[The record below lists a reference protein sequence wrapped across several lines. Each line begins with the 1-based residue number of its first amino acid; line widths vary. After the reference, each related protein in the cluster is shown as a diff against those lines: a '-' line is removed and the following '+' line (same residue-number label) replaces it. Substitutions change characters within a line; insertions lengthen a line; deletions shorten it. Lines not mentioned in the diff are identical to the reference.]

1 MLRWRVETQVLA
13 GFVLAV
19 IVLAI
24 IGGSLYRTTARFI
37 ATSEALDRSQ
47 RAVNILESIYSL
59 LNQAESRQR
68 AWLLLGDDVELDT
81 RADVLVRVDAL
92 LDELETLTAGMPASQ
107 ARLPALRT
115 GIAIRLRM
123 LDAVLDAYRHEGAEA
138 GRRQLAAGPGRAEM
152 ERVLAMIVAM
162 QAELG
167 HQIAAERRST
177 ERSATHT
184 LSMLGLLLLLV
195 AAALAALYAGIH
207 RETRERLASEERRQ
221 SLIAELRSANGE
233 LENFAYVVSHDLK
246 APLRGIGSLADWLL
260 ADYTAALDEQ
270 GREYLGLMKNRVLR
284 MDALIDGILAYSRV
298 GRTAQTHSP
307 VDLSALVNQTLQLL
321 APPPGITVDIEGEL
335 PVVAVD
341 PTRMQQVLQNLIGN
355 AIAHRDKP
363 QCRIRIY
370 CTDLGEQ
377 WQISIADDGPGI
389 EARHHERIFQL
400 FQVLAPRD
408 RKESTGV
415 GLALV
420 RKIIELHGGRIWV
433 ESQPGA
439 GATFHFTLPKSA
451 TPAARGGHDA

>member
-47 RAVNILESIYSL
+47 RAVNMLEGIYSL

-68 AWLLLGDDVELDT
+68 AWLLLGDDVELHT
-81 RADVLVRVDAL
+81 RSDVLVRVDTL
-92 LDELETLTAGMPASQ
+92 LGELETLTADMPASQ
-107 ARLPALRT
+107 VRLPALRS

-123 LDAVLDAYRHEGAEA
+123 LDAVLDAYRREGVEA
-138 GRRQLAAGPGRAEM
+138 GRRQLAAGSGRAEM

-167 HQIAAERRST
+167 QQIAAERQSA
-177 ERSATHT
+177 ERSATRT

-195 AAALAALYAGIH
+195 AAALAALYAGIR
-207 RETRERLASEERRQ
+207 RETRERLASEERRR

-270 GREYLGLMKNRVLR
+270 GREYLSLMKNRVLR

-321 APPPGITVDIEGEL
+321 APPPGITVDVEDGL
-335 PVVAVD
+335 PVVEVD

-370 CTDLGEQ
+370 CADLGEQ
-377 WQISIADDGPGI
+377 WQISVADDGPGI
-389 EARHHERIFQL
+389 EPRHQERIFQL

-420 RKIIELHGGRIWV
+420 RKIVELHGGRIWV

-451 TPAARGGHDA
+451 SPAARGEHDA